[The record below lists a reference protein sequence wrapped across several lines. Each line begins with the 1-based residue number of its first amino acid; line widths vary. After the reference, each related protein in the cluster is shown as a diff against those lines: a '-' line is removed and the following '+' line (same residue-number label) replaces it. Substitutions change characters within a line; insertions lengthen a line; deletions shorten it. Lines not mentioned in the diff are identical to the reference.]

1 METAAQSDPPTPMP
15 RKPLFC
21 PSLPMNLLKP
31 EDFIVE
37 ELPLYEPTGAGTHT
51 YFAIRK
57 RNLGTLEAI
66 NRIARELQ
74 VPSRDFGYA
83 GLKDKHAVTTQVLS
97 VEGVTPEQVSEIEQP
112 DIEVLWAERHTH
124 KLRVGHLRGNRFE
137 LTLHDI
143 PHDTLPLVKTVMA
156 RLVTEGVPNRFG
168 AQRFGNKN
176 DSHLIGKALLKA
188 EWETVLH
195 YMLTAE
201 ALQVDDV
208 ARRMQRE
215 LARKPVERVITS
227 IPHRLRKLYLS
238 AYQAHLFN
246 NILEK
251 RMPHLGKLL
260 AGDIAVKHS
269 NGAPFLVSNPTI
281 EQARADTFEISP
293 SGPIFG
299 YKMRMPTGDVLTLE
313 TSLLADEGVRFE
325 QFRKVVG
332 IRLPG
337 TRRPLR
343 MPIQLHEVS
352 AVDSGVGIRLSFT
365 LPAGGYAT
373 VVVAELLT
381 EIQSSNGIRC

>member
-1 METAAQSDPPTPMP
+1 MFKE
-15 RKPLFC
+15 
-21 PSLPMNLLKP
+21 P

-37 ELPLYEPTGAGTHT
+37 ELPLYEPSGAGTHT

-57 RNLGTLEAI
+57 RNLSTLEAI
-66 NRIARELQ
+66 NRIGQELQ
-74 VPSRDFGYA
+74 VSTRDFGYA
-83 GLKDKHAVTTQVLS
+83 GLKDKNAVTTQILS
-97 VEGVTPEQVSEIEQP
+97 VEGIAPEQVLRIEQS

-124 KLRVGHLRGNRFE
+124 KLRVGHLRGNRFK
-137 LTLHDI
+137 LTLYDI
-143 PHDTLPLVKTVMA
+143 PDDTLPQVKTVME
-156 RLVTEGVPNRFG
+156 RLGTEGVPNRFG

-176 DSHLIGKALLKA
+176 DSHLIGKALVKA
-188 EWETVLH
+188 EWDTVLH
-195 YMLTAE
+195 YMLTAD
-201 ALQVDDV
+201 ALQVDNV

-215 LARKPVERVITS
+215 LTRKPIEKVITS

-246 NILEK
+246 SILEK

-260 AGDIAVKHS
+260 EGDIAVKHS
-269 NGAPFLVSNPTI
+269 NGAPFLVPNPTL

-299 YKMRMPTGDVLTLE
+299 YKMRMPTGDVRTLE
-313 TSLLADEGVRFE
+313 TSLLADEGVRFK

-332 IRLPG
+332 VRLPG

-343 MPIQLHEVS
+343 MPIQLHEVAAAGS
-352 AVDSGVGIRLSFT
+352 NMGVRLSFT

-373 VVVAELLT
+373 VVVEELLA
-381 EIQSSNGIRC
+381 EIQSSNRS